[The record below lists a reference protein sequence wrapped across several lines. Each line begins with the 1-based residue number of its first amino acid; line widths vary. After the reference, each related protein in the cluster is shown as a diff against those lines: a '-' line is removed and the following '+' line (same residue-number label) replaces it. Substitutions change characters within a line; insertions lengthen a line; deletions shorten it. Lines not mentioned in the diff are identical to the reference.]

1 MTTLMER
8 FELVRE
14 NIYAAAERA
23 GRSPDDVELVAVSKK
38 HPVESVSEAF
48 QEAGQELFG
57 ESRVQEALVKIP
69 ALPSRLRW
77 HFIGHLQA
85 NKVRK
90 ALPCFELI
98 HGIDTVDIAR
108 DVDRVAAEM
117 GLFPRV
123 LLEVN
128 VSGEGSKHGFTPEGL
143 ERELEG
149 LLALPRIQ
157 VEGFMT
163 MAPLV
168 KEAEAARP
176 YFTKLRELRD
186 RLAGQ
191 VGIPLATLS
200 MGMSGDYE
208 VAVEE
213 GATLVR
219 VGSALFGGR

>member
-8 FELVRE
+8 FDLVRGK
-14 NIYAAAERA
+14 ICAAAERA
-23 GRSPDDVELVAVSKK
+23 GRNPSEVELVAVSKK
-38 HPVESVSEAF
+38 HPAETVREAVE
-48 QEAGQELFG
+48 EAGQELFA
-57 ESRVQEALVKIP
+57 ESRVQEAMVKIP
-69 ALPSRLRW
+69 SLPSRLRW
-77 HFIGHLQA
+77 HFIGHLQS

-90 ALPCFELI
+90 ALPCFELL
-98 HGIDTVDIAR
+98 HGIDTLEIAR

-128 VSGEGSKHGFTPEGL
+128 VSGEGSKQGFVPEIL

-149 LLALPRIQ
+149 LLVLPRLQ
-157 VEGFMT
+157 VEGLMT
-163 MAPLV
+163 MAPLAR
-168 KEAEAARP
+168 EQEEARP
-176 YFTKLRELRD
+176 YFSKLRELRD
-186 RLAGQ
+186 KFVRQSG
-191 VGIPLATLS
+191 VSLATLS

-219 VGSALFGGR
+219 VGSALFGER